1 MPHTHC
7 QAKLLRLRALIITQ
21 QASGKNYPGPKSHN
35 QSYFMAATN
44 NITGLILAGGEGR
57 RVGNRDK
64 GLILLE
70 GKPLITHV
78 SDRLLPQVGELLI
91 SCNRNF
97 SRYKKIA
104 AQTVADTRRD
114 FQGPLAGMEA
124 AYPYI
129 QTEFLVVVGCD
140 MPHLPPDLVSRLTA
154 PLVDGGAGAPEISYA
169 HDGVREQYLCA
180 AIRRDCLT
188 SLAGFLDA
196 GHRAVRDWYKS
207 RDSVT
212 IDFSNHRAGFRNYNK
227 LS

>member
-1 MPHTHC
+1 MT
-7 QAKLLRLRALIITQ
+7 T
-21 QASGKNYPGPKSHN
+21 
-35 QSYFMAATN
+35 TN
-44 NITGLILAGGEGR
+44 NITGLILAGGEGQ

-64 GLILLE
+64 GLILLK
-70 GKPLITHV
+70 GKPLIAHV
-78 SDRLLPQVGELLI
+78 SNRLLPQVGELLI

-97 SRYKKIA
+97 SHYKNFA

-129 QTEFLVVVGCD
+129 QTELLVVVGCD
-140 MPHLPPDLVSRLTA
+140 MPHLPPDLVSRRTV
-154 PLVDGGAGAPEISYA
+154 PLACAGDGVPDISYA
-169 HDGVREQYLCA
+169 HDGVRGQYLCA

-196 GHRAVRDWYKS
+196 GHRAVRDWYNS
-207 RDSVT
+207 RACV
-212 IDFSNHRAGFRNYNK
+212 IVDFSDQRSAFKNYNE

>member
-1 MPHTHC
+1 MTS
-7 QAKLLRLRALIITQ
+7 
-21 QASGKNYPGPKSHN
+21 AS
-35 QSYFMAATN
+35 
-44 NITGLILAGGEGR
+44 NITGLILAGGKGQ

-70 GKPLITHV
+70 GKPLVAYI
-78 SDRLLPQVGELLI
+78 SDILLPQVGELLI

-97 SRYKKIA
+97 CRYEKFA

-114 FQGPLAGMEA
+114 FQGPLAGLEA
-124 AYPYI
+124 AYPYV

-140 MPHLPPDLVSRLTA
+140 MPHLPPDLVRRLTA
-154 PLVDGGAGAPEISYA
+154 PLQDGGDGAPEISFA
-169 HDGVREQYLCA
+169 HDGEREQYLCA
-180 AIRRDCLT
+180 AIRRACLT

-212 IDFSNHRAGFRNYNK
+212 VDFSDHRLGFRNYNE

>member
-1 MPHTHC
+1 MESTD
-7 QAKLLRLRALIITQ
+7 
-21 QASGKNYPGPKSHN
+21 
-35 QSYFMAATN
+35 

-70 GKPLITHV
+70 GKPLIAHV
-78 SDRLLPQVGELLI
+78 SERLLPQVEELLI

-97 SRYKKIA
+97 SHYKKFA
-104 AQTVADTRRD
+104 AHAVADTRRD
-114 FQGPLAGMEA
+114 FQGPLAGLEA
-124 AYPYI
+124 AYPFI

-154 PLVDGGAGAPEISYA
+154 PLLEGGNSGPDISYA
-169 HDGVREQYLCA
+169 HDGVRGQYLCA
-180 AIRRDCLT
+180 AMRRDCMM
-188 SLAGFLDA
+188 SLADFLDA

-212 IDFSNHRAGFRNYNK
+212 VDFSDHRADFRNYNE

>member
-1 MPHTHC
+1 MTS
-7 QAKLLRLRALIITQ
+7 
-21 QASGKNYPGPKSHN
+21 AS
-35 QSYFMAATN
+35 
-44 NITGLILAGGEGR
+44 NITGLILAGGKGQ

-70 GKPLITHV
+70 GKPLIAHI
-78 SDRLLPQVGELLI
+78 SDILLPQVGELLI

-97 SRYKKIA
+97 SRYKNFA
-104 AQTVADTRRD
+104 AQTMADTRRD
-114 FQGPLAGMEA
+114 FQGPLAGIEA

-129 QTEFLVVVGCD
+129 QTEFLVVVSCD
-140 MPHLPPDLVSRLTA
+140 MPYLPPDLVSRLTT
-154 PLVDGGAGAPEISYA
+154 PLVDGGDGAPDISYV

-188 SLAGFLDA
+188 SLGGFLDA

-207 RDSVT
+207 RDSVAV
-212 IDFSNHRAGFRNYNK
+212 DFSDHRSGFKNYNE

>member
-1 MPHTHC
+1 MTSTN
-7 QAKLLRLRALIITQ
+7 IT
-21 QASGKNYPGPKSHN
+21 
-35 QSYFMAATN
+35 
-44 NITGLILAGGEGR
+44 TGLILAGGKGQ

-64 GLILLE
+64 GLILLK
-70 GKPLITHV
+70 GKPLIAHV

-97 SRYKKIA
+97 SRYKNFS
-104 AQTVADTRRD
+104 AQTVTDTRRD

-129 QTEFLVVVGCD
+129 RTEFLVVVGCD
-140 MPHLPPDLVSRLTA
+140 IPHLPPDLARRLTT
-154 PLVDGGAGAPEISYA
+154 PLVDGGNGVPDISYA
-169 HDGVREQYLCA
+169 YDGVREQYLCA

-196 GHRAVRDWYKS
+196 GHRAVRDWYNS
-207 RDSVT
+207 QACV
-212 IDFSNHRAGFRNYNK
+212 IVDFSDQTSGFRNYNE

>member
-1 MPHTHC
+1 
-7 QAKLLRLRALIITQ
+7 
-21 QASGKNYPGPKSHN
+21 
-35 QSYFMAATN
+35 MAATS
-44 NITGLILAGGEGR
+44 NITGLILAGGAGQ

-70 GKPLITHV
+70 GKPLIAHV
-78 SDRLLPQVGELLI
+78 SNRLLPQVGELLI
-91 SCNRNF
+91 SCNRNV
-97 SRYKKIA
+97 SRYKKFA
-104 AQTVADTRRD
+104 ARTVADTRRD
-114 FQGPLAGMEA
+114 FQGPLAGLEA

-129 QTEFLVVVGCD
+129 ETELLVVVACD

-154 PLVDGGAGAPEISYA
+154 PLVDGGDCAPEISYA

-180 AIRRDCLT
+180 AMRRECLT

-196 GHRAVRDWYKS
+196 GYRAVRDWYKS

-212 IDFSNHRAGFRNYNK
+212 VDFSDHTANFRNYNK